1 MKILFISLPLLL
13 ILNGC
18 FFQKKST
25 KRKIKKDTTE
35 STTQTDPTYP
45 TYPTTPTY
53 PSDPNSPDPTN
64 TSPGIAPYSF
74 IITGHGRAYYSSS
87 NGIIWSSET
96 DPNLQSIQNQSKFNT
111 DYRLRIRIKA
121 LDRPQAGYQASAED
135 NYGNTCS
142 RADYNYSKIKVL
154 VGIRAVGSSSY
165 LEKKYLTASV
175 NSTSGIVDFTA
186 PSASNFTVDILE
198 LKNDSWCKTYTE
210 TGYEDQAIQ
219 MGYCPF
225 AEETSF
231 SCSQLEL
238 HLSTDWTND
247 FN

>member
-1 MKILFISLPLLL
+1 MKLLLISLPLFL

-25 KRKIKKDTTE
+25 SRKKTKDASE
-35 STTQTDPTYP
+35 STTQTDPYYP
-45 TYPTTPTY
+45 TNGGSNTQQPYPQPDPPPTTPT
-53 PSDPNSPDPTN
+53 SGVS
-64 TSPGIAPYSF
+64 PYSF
-74 IITGHGRAYYSSS
+74 IITGHGKSKYSS
-87 NGIIWSSET
+87 GIIWSSKT
-96 DPNLQSIQNQSKFNT
+96 DPSLQGVQNQSKFNT
-111 DYRLRIRIKA
+111 DYRLKIRIKA

-135 NYGNTCS
+135 NYGNTCT
-142 RADYNYSKIKVL
+142 RADYIYSKIKVL
-154 VGIRAVGSSSY
+154 VGIKAIGSSTY
-165 LEKKYLTASV
+165 LEKKYIDASI
-175 NSTSGIVDFTA
+175 NSFSTIAEFTA
-186 PSASNFTVDILE
+186 PSAGNFSVDILE

-210 TGYEDQAIQ
+210 SGYEEDAVQ

-247 FN
+247 FF